1 MDITLRT
8 FVFIDSL
15 QPQLASYLATSSQ
28 GFLPIPGD
36 ACMWIE
42 VAPGMA
48 VHRLSDIALKATNVR
63 MGEQVVERSFG
74 SMEIHYRNQ
83 SDVQE
88 AGNIILRELETTVES
103 RMACRIAW
111 KEIIRAITPDHAT
124 LINRQLR
131 KGSMILPGKSMFI
144 LETEPA
150 GYIIYAANE
159 AEKAA
164 HITLVDVK
172 AFGNFGRLTMMGSEA
187 EAEEA
192 ANAAMRA
199 IEQIN
204 QRATWV

>member
-1 MDITLRT
+1 
-8 FVFIDSL
+8 
-15 QPQLASYLATSSQ
+15 
-28 GFLPIPGD
+28 
-36 ACMWIE
+36 
-42 VAPGMA
+42 
-48 VHRLSDIALKATNVR
+48 
-63 MGEQVVERSFG
+63 
-74 SMEIHYRNQ
+74 
-83 SDVQE
+83 
-88 AGNIILRELETTVES
+88 
-103 RMACRIAW
+103 
-111 KEIIRAITPDHAT
+111 
-124 LINRQLR
+124 
-131 KGSMILPGKSMFI
+131 MFI